1 MKRNFKR
8 NGRSTVYDI
17 KIQIDKTDF
26 LLFKKLLSCIYP
38 LPVSITRI
46 SSNSYRTV
54 SIIFSFSFERFFTMN
69 SESESSLDT
78 DQHFNENISGT
89 KKRTKGSRARTR
101 SGSTTSKTDC
111 DPSDNPQSEVATM
124 KQVRT
129 KRNWKKKKKKET
141 NEPRQKI
148 KRTTSTCANTR
159 RLIVVACTIR
169 IVIELKFRCKSA
181 I

>member
-1 MKRNFKR
+1 
-8 NGRSTVYDI
+8 
-17 KIQIDKTDF
+17 
-26 LLFKKLLSCIYP
+26 
-38 LPVSITRI
+38 
-46 SSNSYRTV
+46 
-54 SIIFSFSFERFFTMN
+54 MN

-148 KRTTSTCANTR
+148 KRTTSTCAKSSLDR
-159 RLIVVACTIR
+159 GRLHDSHSYRVKISMQISDMTS
-169 IVIELKFRCKSA
+169 L
-181 I
+181 

>member
-1 MKRNFKR
+1 
-8 NGRSTVYDI
+8 
-17 KIQIDKTDF
+17 
-26 LLFKKLLSCIYP
+26 
-38 LPVSITRI
+38 
-46 SSNSYRTV
+46 
-54 SIIFSFSFERFFTMN
+54 MN

-129 KRNWKKKKKKET
+129 KRNWKKKKKER
-141 NEPRQKI
+141 N
-148 KRTTSTCANTR
+148 KRTETKNKKNNVNVCEYSSLDRGRLHDSHSYRVKISMQISDMTS
-159 RLIVVACTIR
+159 L
-169 IVIELKFRCKSA
+169 
-181 I
+181 